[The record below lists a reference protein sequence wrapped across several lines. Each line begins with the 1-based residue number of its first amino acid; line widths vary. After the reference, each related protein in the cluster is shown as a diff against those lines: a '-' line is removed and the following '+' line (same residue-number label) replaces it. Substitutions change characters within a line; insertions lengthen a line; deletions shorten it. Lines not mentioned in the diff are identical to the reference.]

1 MVIHKNGKNGC
12 LPKMQYMNNQNLLIV
27 FAKNLEIGSVKT
39 RIAKTTG
46 NEVALKIYNSL
57 LRYTLEQCKPLR
69 NCSLHIYYTNYTAHT
84 DESDFMKKKMVQQGH
99 SLGERM
105 KNAFEKS
112 FQRGFKKIVLIG
124 SDCPEIKT
132 QHIEKAFH
140 FLATHQTVVGPATD
154 GGYYLLGLN
163 TFYPELFTNMP
174 WSNHSLMQ
182 KTEQFLVEKKI
193 PFFLLE
199 ELSDVDTE
207 EDAKR
212 FNLL

>member
-1 MVIHKNGKNGC
+1 
-12 LPKMQYMNNQNLLIV
+12 MNNQNLLIV
-27 FAKNLEIGSVKT
+27 FAKNLELGKVKT
-39 RIAKTTG
+39 RIAETRG
-46 NEVALKIYNSL
+46 NEVALKIYLSL
-57 LRYTLEQCKPLR
+57 LRYTLEQCKPLK
-69 NCSLHIYYTNYTAHT
+69 NCSIHIYYSNYTTFT
-84 DESDFMKKKMVQQGH
+84 DESDFIKKKLVQQGN

-112 FQRGFKKIVLIG
+112 FQQGFKKIVLIG

-132 QHIEKAFH
+132 QHIEKAFQ
-140 FLATHQTVVGPATD
+140 FLATHPTVIGPATD

-174 WSNHSLMQ
+174 WSTHSLLQ
-182 KTEQFLVEKKI
+182 KTKQFLAENKI